1 MEKILVSACLLG
13 TKCRYDGKDNLVQAI
28 KDLGSKYDLVPFC
41 PEQESG
47 LPTPREPSEIFHGM
61 VKHKDGSDVTRF
73 YNDGAQKALNICKFL
88 GIRIAILKDYSPAC
102 GVRQIHDGSFTGKK
116 IPGQGFTAQYL
127 SLNGIKVYCEN
138 DVLTFLSDTPEQLA
152 AKEEKKEFNI
162 KKAQY
167 ITDRAAAERKYK
179 ADCETATAAGQPL
192 PEKPAILTE
201 PNPYAKPEKKEFRSF
216 HKSNDFH
223 KSSSFHKEGEVG
235 AESSENSEEKPFHK
249 DFRHGDGNP
258 RSFHHEGGY
267 RGGYGHKEGGYQGHS
282 SYGHKPYG
290 HHDYRNDNDTVKPE
304 GSADLATA
312 DLTGEVAPKPA
323 YKKPYGHSSYGHS
336 SYGHGGYGHKEGG
349 YQGHSSY
356 HKDGEGHSSYGHKS
370 YGHSSYHKDGE
381 SSGYQG
387 HSSYH
392 KDGGSSGYQGHSSY
406 GHGGYGHK
414 EGGYQGHSSYHK
426 DGEGHSSYG
435 HKSYGHSSFHKDGSS
450 SGYKGGY
457 KKSYSGHSSYKGG
470 HSFHKDSTPKG
481 GSGEGGSS
489 K

>member
-13 TKCRYDGKDNLVQAI
+13 EKCRYDGKDNLVQAI
-28 KDLGSKYDLVPFC
+28 KDLGTKYDLVPFC
-41 PEQESG
+41 PEQEAG

-138 DVLTFLSDTPEQLA
+138 DVLTFLSDTPEQIA
-152 AKEEKKEFNI
+152 AKAEKKDFNI

-167 ITDRAAAERKYK
+167 LSDRAAAERKYK
-179 ADCETATAAGQPL
+179 ADCEAATAAGQPE

-223 KSSSFHKEGEVG
+223 KNGSFHKEGEAG
-235 AESSENSEEKPFHK
+235 AKTAEGSEEKPFHK
-249 DFRHGDGNP
+249 DYKHGEGNP
-258 RSFHHEGGY
+258 RSFHHEGGFH
-267 RGGYGHKEGGYQGHS
+267 GGYGHHEGGYQGHS

-290 HHDYRNDNDTVKPE
+290 HSEYRNDNDVTKSGE
-304 GSADLATA
+304 SADATS
-312 DLTGEVAPKPA
+312 LTGEVAGKPA
-323 YKKPYGHSSYGHS
+323 YKKPYGRSSYGHSSYGHS
-336 SYGHGGYGHKEGG
+336 SYGHGGYGH
-349 YQGHSSY
+349 SSY
-356 HKDGEGHSSYGHKS
+356 HKDGEGHSSYHKEGEGHS
-370 YGHSSYHKDGE
+370 SYGHSNYGHSSYHKDGE

-387 HSSYH
+387 HSSY
-392 KDGGSSGYQGHSSY
+392 GHSSY
-406 GHGGYGHK
+406 
-414 EGGYQGHSSYHK
+414 GHSSYHK

-435 HKSYGHSSFHKDGSS
+435 HSGYGHSSFHKDGG

-470 HSFHKDSTPKG
+470 HSFPKDSAPKG
-481 GSGEGGSS
+481 GDDGS
-489 K
+489 KK